1 MLGLQTHLA
10 SHFVAHHRLYKVL
23 SARGT
28 APTDVELAIARG
40 STPMTPELA
49 AEYLQSLD
57 QISNNVKDMFEKQ
70 AAASQVIP
78 GSPEIWSL
86 NIYVQEPWDQ
96 EHFEHLLAKWVAA
109 CDQPFSAVDDQEFR
123 ELLKYTHHPAKK
135 TLKIPHAQ
143 SIRTRIDKMGE
154 EMVAALAEIFKA
166 CHYLKLDHRLNTD
179 LL

>member
-1 MLGLQTHLA
+1 KTRNVIYYFFEEVDENADGLQTHLA

-70 AAASQVIP
+70 AAASQ
-78 GSPEIWSL
+78 
-86 NIYVQEPWDQ
+86 EPWDQ

-135 TLKIPHAQ
+135 PLKIPHAQ